1 LSSPIIW
8 IIYPVAF
15 SIFLWI
21 LRKYTVFVKISA
33 VVFCGSLLLTGL
45 LLPINTFINLGS
57 FSFEI
62 SDELFI
68 LGRRLVLGNND
79 QQAILFF
86 FGLATFWFAGTL
98 AIEINEHFVPISL
111 SIVALFI
118 SAIAVEPFLYAS
130 LLIEIC
136 VLMIIPVILWDRKS
150 VEQGVILFLVFQTLA
165 MPLILLAG
173 WSSSGFEANPTD
185 QTLLQQTVILFGLGF
200 AILLAIFP
208 FHSWL
213 PVFVRQ
219 NHPYITGFILTL
231 QPILVLFL
239 ALDFLNAFVWLRNY
253 PQLFEGIRL
262 IGLMIILIS
271 GFLAAFTQDMG
282 RMFAYAVML
291 ENGFAVLALSFGN
304 LIGLNILVLSFIPR
318 VIGLSVWAL
327 SLSVLKYMPETGFTP
342 LIGSIRNHPVASLAL
357 ILAGLS
363 ISGLPI
369 LPTFPIRLMVFE
381 NIIRLSL
388 NNAIMIFIGTVG
400 FLVGILRMIR
410 LLVVSTENQWH
421 IGENWVQILFL
432 IGGIG
437 MMLIFGL
444 YPKLSYPI
452 LLPIL
457 SAFEYL
463 P

>member
-1 LSSPIIW
+1 MSSPIIW
-8 IIYPVAF
+8 IIYPVIF

-21 LRKYTVFVKISA
+21 LRQYTVFVKISA

-45 LLPINTFINLGS
+45 LLPINTFFNIGS

-62 SDELFI
+62 SDELLI
-68 LGRRLVLGNND
+68 LGRRLVLDDND
-79 QQAILFF
+79 HQAILFF
-86 FGLATFWFAGTL
+86 YGLATFWFAGTII
-98 AIEINEHFVPISL
+98 IEINEHFVPIAL
-111 SIVALFI
+111 AIVALFI

-130 LLIEIC
+130 ILIEIC
-136 VLMIIPVILWDRKS
+136 VLMIIPIILWDRKT
-150 VEQGVILFLVFQTLA
+150 VEQGVLLFLVFQTLA

-200 AILLAIFP
+200 AIMLAIFP

-219 NHPYITGFILTL
+219 NHPYITGFFLTL
-231 QPILVLFL
+231 QPILVIFL
-239 ALDFLNAFVWLRNY
+239 ALDFLNAFVWLRNF

-262 IGLMIILIS
+262 IGIMTVVIS

-282 RMFAYAVML
+282 RMFGYGVML
-291 ENGFAVLALSFGN
+291 ENGFAILALSLGN
-304 LIGLNILVLSFIPR
+304 QIGLNILVLSFIPR

-327 SLSVLKYMPETGFTP
+327 SLSVLKYIPDTGFAP
-342 LIGSIRNHPVASLAL
+342 LIGSIRNHPVASFAL

-369 LPTFPIRLMVFE
+369 LPAFPIHLMVIE

-388 NNAIMIFIGTVG
+388 NQAILIFIGAVG
-400 FLVGILRMIR
+400 FLIGILRMIR
-410 LLVVSTENQWH
+410 LLVVSNKNEWH
-421 IGENWVQILFL
+421 FGENWSQILFL

-444 YPKLSYPI
+444 YPKLYFPI

-457 SAFEYL
+457 SGFEYL

>member
-1 LSSPIIW
+1 
-8 IIYPVAF
+8 
-15 SIFLWI
+15 
-21 LRKYTVFVKISA
+21 
-33 VVFCGSLLLTGL
+33 
-45 LLPINTFINLGS
+45 
-57 FSFEI
+57 
-62 SDELFI
+62 
-68 LGRRLVLGNND
+68 
-79 QQAILFF
+79 
-86 FGLATFWFAGTL
+86 
-98 AIEINEHFVPISL
+98 
-111 SIVALFI
+111 
-118 SAIAVEPFLYAS
+118 
-130 LLIEIC
+130 
-136 VLMIIPVILWDRKS
+136 M
-150 VEQGVILFLVFQTLA
+150 
-165 MPLILLAG
+165 
-173 WSSSGFEANPTD
+173 
-185 QTLLQQTVILFGLGF
+185 
-200 AILLAIFP
+200 LAIFP

-262 IGLMIILIS
+262 VGLMIILIS
-271 GFLAAFTQDMG
+271 GFLAAFTQDIG

-291 ENGFAVLALSFGN
+291 ENGFAILALSFGN
-304 LIGLNILVLSFIPR
+304 QIGFNILVLSFIPR

-327 SLSVLKYMPETGFTP
+327 SLSVLKFIPETGFAP
-342 LIGSIRNHPVASLAL
+342 LIGSIRNHPIASLAL

-381 NIIRLSL
+381 NIIRLSF

-437 MMLIFGL
+437 LMLIFGL